1 MTVIRRLA
9 VLVVLLGLL
18 FAGGASAHKEWS
30 NGNSKDN
37 EDKTYPFLIR
47 GDVADLYPGLTK
59 KYTVTLT
66 NSNSFAIVVTDI
78 SLKVDDASK
87 RCKKQNLSS
96 PGFHGQVV
104 VPARSTASVKVP
116 ISMATRAPDACQGAR
131 FSLTYSGW
139 GRRL

>member
-18 FAGGASAHKEWS
+18 LAGGASAHEGWS
-30 NGNSKDN
+30 NGNSKDK
-37 EDKTYPFLIR
+37 DKIYPFVIR
-47 GDVADLYPGLTK
+47 GDVADLYPGVTK

-66 NSNSFAIVVTDI
+66 NTNSFAIVVTDI

-116 ISMATRAPDACQGAR
+116 ISMATRAPDACQGAK
-131 FSLTYSGW
+131 FSLTYSGS